1 MQVRF
6 LPGASAGNGILTL
19 CPCYRP
25 ALSVSESALEA
36 PPIPPEPAPTD
47 PTRAHEPVPWTLRL
61 FMREHP
67 GWATAI
73 VIAVLSVVLVLYAR
87 TRPSYDA
94 FGWLVWGYQTVHTSL
109 DLGGAPSW
117 KPLTYLFTVPFA
129 VFGHYEMW
137 LWMFFSTAVALAGA
151 VFAGRIAYRL
161 SAGGTAKPD
170 DPPVV
175 RYAPIAAAI
184 FAGAAVLGLQNYM
197 HYILSFQSDPM
208 LVTFT
213 LAAIDMHMIGK
224 YRLTLLFGVLA
235 TLGRPEAGPWLALWG
250 LWAWVKL
257 PAMRWML
264 VAGALVVAFGWFGI
278 PTITNG
284 RPLLAGDLAQ
294 KSPRA
299 LRHNQFFGTL
309 GRFRD
314 LEYIPV
320 WIAVLLTIVV
330 AAVRRNR
337 LILTLA
343 AGAVGW
349 VIVEIAFAYH
359 GWPALGRYM
368 FEPAAVGAVL
378 AGVAVGLVLTELPRA
393 LAELPRL
400 RLGVPRW
407 AGIPVVV
414 VLIGAL
420 VPGAI
425 ARIRDE
431 RRDLRHEHARTHQ
444 IALLQT
450 TTTLLGGP
458 RHIANCGQPV
468 TDVQYASALAW
479 IFHRNVGSVGGL
491 QQNVEKIELRKNIPK
506 VLIKPVSRGGWSVT
520 PWHTRPSQVARCRRL
535 NAAYVV
541 TQHHPGG
548 VLVRHR

>member
-1 MQVRF
+1 
-6 LPGASAGNGILTL
+6 
-19 CPCYRP
+19 
-25 ALSVSESALEA
+25 
-36 PPIPPEPAPTD
+36 
-47 PTRAHEPVPWTLRL
+47 
-61 FMREHP
+61 MREHP
-67 GWATAI
+67 WWSAGV
-73 VIAVLSVVLVLYAR
+73 VIVVLAAILILWAR

-94 FGWLVWGYQTVHTSL
+94 YGWLVWGYQTLHQSL

-129 VFGHYEMW
+129 LFGHYEMW
-137 LWMFFSTAVALAGA
+137 LWMLFSAAVALAGA

-161 SAGGTAKPD
+161 SGGGTVTPD

-175 RYAPIAAAI
+175 RYAPIASAI
-184 FAGAAVLGLQNYM
+184 FAGGAVLGLQDYM

-213 LAAIDMHMIGK
+213 LAAIDMHLLGK
-224 YRLTLLFGVLA
+224 YRWTLVFGVLA

-250 LWAWVKL
+250 LWVWVKV
-257 PAMRWML
+257 PSMRWML

-314 LEYIPV
+314 LEYTPV
-320 WIAVLLTIVV
+320 WIAVMLTLAG

-368 FEPAAVGAVL
+368 FEPGAVAAVL
-378 AGVAVGLVLTELPRA
+378 AGVGVGLVL
-393 LAELPRL
+393 AELARL
-400 RLGVPRW
+400 KSSVPRW
-407 AGIPVVV
+407 AGIPVVA
-414 VLIGAL
+414 VLVGAL
-420 VPGAI
+420 VPAAV
-425 ARIRDE
+425 ARIRTE
-431 RRDLRHEHARTHQ
+431 RKDLHHERDRTHQ
-444 IALLQT
+444 IALLAT
-450 TTTLLGGP
+450 TTRLLGGA

-468 TDVQYASALAW
+468 TDVAYASALAW
-479 IFHRNVGSVGGL
+479 VYHRNVGSVGGI
-491 QQNVEKIELRKNIPK
+491 QQHVEQIELRKRIPK
-506 VLIKPVSRGGWSVT
+506 VLISPVARGGWSVL
-520 PWHTRPSQVARCRRL
+520 PWHTRPSQVARCTGL
-535 NAAYVV
+535 YAKYVI
-541 TQHHPGG
+541 TARHPGG
-548 VLVRHR
+548 VLVKSYRYAPGAFLKR

>member
-1 MQVRF
+1 M
-6 LPGASAGNGILTL
+6 
-19 CPCYRP
+19 
-25 ALSVSESALEA
+25 
-36 PPIPPEPAPTD
+36 
-47 PTRAHEPVPWTLRL
+47 PWTLRL
-61 FMREHP
+61 FVRRHP
-67 GWATAI
+67 WWATA
-73 VIAVLSVVLVLYAR
+73 VLIALLSVLMVLYAR

-94 FGWLVWGYQTVHTSL
+94 YGWLVWGYQTVHLSL

-137 LWMFFSTAVALAGA
+137 LWMFFSAGVALAGA

-161 SAGGTAKPD
+161 SGGGAMKPD

-175 RYAPIAAAI
+175 RYAPIAAAV
-184 FAGAAVLGLQNYM
+184 FAGAAVLGLQDYM

-208 LVTFT
+208 LVTFV

-224 YRLTLLFGVLA
+224 YRWTLVFGVLA

-250 LWAWVKL
+250 LWAWIKL
-257 PAMRWML
+257 PSMRWML

-309 GRFRD
+309 GRFKD

-320 WIAVLLTIVV
+320 WIAALLTLVV
-330 AAVRRNR
+330 AVVRRNR
-337 LILTLA
+337 TILVLA

-378 AGVAVGLVLTELPRA
+378 AGVGVGLV

-400 RLGVPRW
+400 KLPQLSRALPRW
-407 AGIPVVV
+407 AGIPVVA
-414 VLIGAL
+414 VLVGTL
-420 VPGAI
+420 VPGAV
-425 ARIRDE
+425 ARIRAE
-431 RRDLRHEHARTHQ
+431 RQDLRHERARTHQ
-444 IALLQT
+444 ITLLQT
-450 TTTLLGGP
+450 TTNVVGGA
-458 RHIANCGQPV
+458 RHVANCGQPV
-468 TDVQYASALAW
+468 TDVAYASALAW
-479 IFHRNVGSVGGL
+479 IYHRDVGSVGGF
-491 QQNVEKIELRKNIPK
+491 QQGVEKAELRQNIPK
-506 VLIKPVSRGGWSVT
+506 VLIRPVARGGWSVL
-520 PWHTRPSQVARCRRL
+520 PWHTRPSQIARCSSL
-535 NAAYVV
+535 HAEYVV
-541 TQHHPGG
+541 TSRHPAG
-548 VLVRHR
+548 VLVHLHR

>member
-1 MQVRF
+1 
-6 LPGASAGNGILTL
+6 
-19 CPCYRP
+19 
-25 ALSVSESALEA
+25 
-36 PPIPPEPAPTD
+36 
-47 PTRAHEPVPWTLRL
+47 VPWTLRL
-61 FMREHP
+61 FVRDHP
-67 GWATAI
+67 WWTTT
-73 VIAVLSVVLVLYAR
+73 VLVALLSMILVVYAR

-94 FGWLVWGYQTVHTSL
+94 YGWLVWGYQTVHLSL

-137 LWMFFSTAVALAGA
+137 LWMFFSAAVALAGA
-151 VFAGRIAYRL
+151 VFAGRIAYRV
-161 SAGGTAKPD
+161 SGGGVAKPE
-170 DPPVV
+170 DPPMA
-175 RYAPIAAAI
+175 RYAPLAAAI
-184 FAGAAVLGLQNYM
+184 FAGAAVLGLQDYM

-213 LAAIDMHMIGK
+213 LAAIDMHMLGK
-224 YRLTLLFGVLA
+224 YRWTLVLGVLA

-250 LWAWVKL
+250 LWAWIRL
-257 PAMRWML
+257 PSMRWML

-278 PTITNG
+278 PTITNH

-309 GRFRD
+309 GRFKD

-320 WIAVLLTIVV
+320 WIAVALTLVV
-330 AAVRRNR
+330 AGMRRNR

-349 VIVEIAFAYH
+349 VLVEIAFAYH

-368 FEPAAVGAVL
+368 FEPGAVAAVL
-378 AGVAVGLVLTELPRA
+378 AGVGVALV

-400 RLGVPRW
+400 RRGAPRW
-407 AGIPVVV
+407 AGIPAVA
-414 VLIGAL
+414 VLVGVL

-425 ARIRDE
+425 ARIRTE
-431 RRDLRHEHARTHQ
+431 RHDLHHERARTHQ
-444 IALLQT
+444 IALLAT
-450 TTTLLGGP
+450 TTRLLGGA

-468 TDVQYASALAW
+468 TDVAYASALAW
-479 IFHRNVGSVGGL
+479 VYHRNVGSVGGL
-491 QQNVEKIELRKNIPK
+491 QQHVEGAELRNPALPK
-506 VLIKPVSRGGWSVT
+506 VLIKPVARGGWSVL
-520 PWHTRPSQVARCRRL
+520 PWHTRSSQVARCRGL
-535 NAAYVV
+535 HAEFVA
-541 TQHHPGG
+541 TPHHPGG
-548 VLVRHR
+548 ILIRR

>member
-1 MQVRF
+1 
-6 LPGASAGNGILTL
+6 
-19 CPCYRP
+19 
-25 ALSVSESALEA
+25 VSESTLEA
-36 PPIPPEPAPTD
+36 PPVPPQPATAVDDRTAPSEQT
-47 PTRAHEPVPWTLRL
+47 PWTLRL
-61 FMREHP
+61 FVSRHP
-67 GWATAI
+67 GWATA
-73 VIAVLSVVLVLYAR
+73 AVLLVVSVVLVVWAR

-94 FGWLVWGYQTVHTSL
+94 YGWLVWGYQTVHWTL

-117 KPLTYLFTVPFA
+117 KPLTFVFTVPLA
-129 VFGHYEMW
+129 LFGHYEMW

-151 VFAGRIAYRL
+151 VFAARIAYRL
-161 SAGGTAKPD
+161 SGGGTVQADEVPAI
-170 DPPVV
+170 

-184 FAGAAVLGLQNYM
+184 FAGAAVLGLQQYM

-208 LVTFT
+208 LVTFV
-213 LAAIDMHMIGK
+213 LAAIDMHLLGK
-224 YRLTLLFGVLA
+224 YRWTLVFGVLA

-250 LWAWVKL
+250 LWAWIKL
-257 PAMRWML
+257 PSMRWML

-278 PTITNG
+278 PTITNH

-309 GRFRD
+309 GRFKD
-314 LEYIPV
+314 LEYTAV
-320 WIAVLLTIVV
+320 WIAALLALLV
-330 AAVRRNR
+330 AAIRRDR
-337 LILTLA
+337 VILTLA

-378 AGVAVGLVLTELPRA
+378 GGVGVGFA
-393 LAELPRL
+393 LAGLPRL
-400 RLGVPRW
+400 RRGIPRW

-414 VLIGAL
+414 VLVGAL

-431 RRDLRHEHARTHQ
+431 HRDLRHERARTHQ

-450 TTTLLGGP
+450 TTNVVGGA
-458 RHIANCGQPV
+458 RHVANCGQPV
-468 TDVQYASALAW
+468 TDVTYVSALAW
-479 IFHRNVGSVGGL
+479 LYHRNVGSVGGL
-491 QQNVEKIELRKNIPK
+491 QQGVEKAELRNPSLPK
-506 VLIKPVSRGGWSVT
+506 VLFRPVSHGGWSVL
-520 PWHTRPSQVARCRRL
+520 PVHTRPSQVPRCHGL
-535 NAAYVV
+535 HAAYV
-541 TQHHPGG
+541 TTRSHPSG
-548 VLVRHR
+548 VLIRR

>member
-1 MQVRF
+1 M
-6 LPGASAGNGILTL
+6 
-19 CPCYRP
+19 
-25 ALSVSESALEA
+25 SESTLEA
-36 PPIPPEPAPTD
+36 PPFAPRPAAAPSERT
-47 PTRAHEPVPWTLRL
+47 HEPVPWTLRRFARL
-61 FMREHP
+61 HP
-67 GWATAI
+67 GWAIA
-73 VIAVLSVVLVLYAR
+73 AVLAVVSVVFVVWAR

-94 FGWLVWGYQTVHTSL
+94 YGWLVWGYHTIHLSL

-129 VFGHYEMW
+129 LGGHYEMW

-161 SAGGTAKPD
+161 SGGG
-170 DPPVV
+170 DPARADAEPAA

-184 FAGAAVLGLQNYM
+184 FAGAAVLGLQDYM

-213 LAAIDMHMIGK
+213 LAAIDMHLLGK
-224 YRLTLLFGVLA
+224 YRWTLVFGVLA

-250 LWAWVKL
+250 VWAWIKL
-257 PAMRWML
+257 PSMRWML

-309 GRFRD
+309 GRFKD

-320 WIAVLLTIVV
+320 WIAAAVTIVV
-330 AAVRRNR
+330 AVLRRNR

-343 AGAVGW
+343 AGAAGW

-368 FEPAAVGAVL
+368 FEPAAIGAVL
-378 AGVAVGLVLTELPRA
+378 AGLAVGLVLTELPR
-393 LAELPRL
+393 L
-400 RLGVPRW
+400 RRGIPRW
-407 AGIPVVV
+407 AGIPVVA
-414 VLIGAL
+414 VLVAVL
-420 VPGAI
+420 VPGAV

-431 RRDLRHEHARTHQ
+431 HRDLRHERARTHQ
-444 IALLQT
+444 IALLQSAT
-450 TTTLLGGP
+450 AALGGA
-458 RHIANCGQPV
+458 HHVGDCGQPV
-468 TDVQYASALAW
+468 TDVGYVSALAW
-479 IFHRNVGSVGGL
+479 IYHRNVGSVGGL
-491 QQNVEKIELRKNIPK
+491 QQGVMRAELRNPNLPK
-506 VLIKPVSRGGWSVT
+506 VLFTPLAGGGWGVR
-520 PWHTRPSQVARCRRL
+520 PWHTRPSQVAACRGL
-535 NAAYVV
+535 NALYVPRPSGGLLI
-541 TQHHPGG
+541 HH
-548 VLVRHR
+548 

>member
-1 MQVRF
+1 VGRRRGVRRS
-6 LPGASAGNGILTL
+6 GRKGILSGR
-19 CPCYRP
+19 PCYRP
-25 ALSVSESALEA
+25 PLSVSESTLEA
-36 PPIPPEPAPTD
+36 PPLPPEPAAPQSQ
-47 PTRAHEPVPWTLRL
+47 RAPEPVPWTLRL
-61 FMREHP
+61 FVRRHP
-67 GWATAI
+67 WWATA
-73 VIAVLSVVLVLYAR
+73 VLIALLSVLMVLYAR

-94 FGWLVWGYQTVHTSL
+94 YGWLVWGYQTVHLSL

-137 LWMFFSTAVALAGA
+137 LWMFFSAGVALAGA

-161 SAGGTAKPD
+161 SGGGAMKPD

-175 RYAPIAAAI
+175 RYAPIAAAV
-184 FAGAAVLGLQNYM
+184 FAGAAVLGLQDYM

-208 LVTFT
+208 LVTFV

-224 YRLTLLFGVLA
+224 YRWTLVFGVLA

-250 LWAWVKL
+250 LWAWIKL
-257 PAMRWML
+257 PSMRWML

-309 GRFRD
+309 GRFKD

-320 WIAVLLTIVV
+320 WIAALLTLVV
-330 AAVRRNR
+330 AVVRRNR
-337 LILTLA
+337 TILVLA

-378 AGVAVGLVLTELPRA
+378 AGVGVGLV

-400 RLGVPRW
+400 KLPQLSRALPRW
-407 AGIPVVV
+407 AGIPVVA
-414 VLIGAL
+414 VLVGTL
-420 VPGAI
+420 VPGAV
-425 ARIRDE
+425 ARIRAE
-431 RRDLRHEHARTHQ
+431 RQDLRHERARTHQ
-444 IALLQT
+444 ITLLQT
-450 TTTLLGGP
+450 TTNVVGGA
-458 RHIANCGQPV
+458 RHVANCGQPV
-468 TDVQYASALAW
+468 TDVAYASALAW
-479 IFHRNVGSVGGL
+479 IYHRDVGSVGGF
-491 QQNVEKIELRKNIPK
+491 QQGVEKAELRQNIPK
-506 VLIKPVSRGGWSVT
+506 VLIRPVARGGWSVL
-520 PWHTRPSQVARCRRL
+520 PWHTRPSQIARCSSL
-535 NAAYVV
+535 HAEYVV
-541 TQHHPGG
+541 TSRHPAG
-548 VLVRHR
+548 VLVHLHR